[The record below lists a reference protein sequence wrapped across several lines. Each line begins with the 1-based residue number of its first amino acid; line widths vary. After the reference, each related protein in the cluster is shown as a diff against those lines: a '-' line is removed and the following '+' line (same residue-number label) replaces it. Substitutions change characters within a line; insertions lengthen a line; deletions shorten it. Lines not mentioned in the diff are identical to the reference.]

1 MSHLLKFRKGWQSE
15 HIAKFILSKFSF
27 IAEPSTVADDLGTD
41 FFCTLFKIQTGKYL
55 VPQNSFAIQI
65 KSNGKNIPITK
76 KASYIQRLEIPFFV
90 GVVNKKKLT
99 LRIYSGESI
108 PHFFSKYTDLV
119 NTHNY
124 SAIIKLLEDK
134 DYTNRSHNFIN
145 YDSEKKECYLEFPKI
160 VELNADYDYKLD
172 SQKLDDL
179 FYVCRLM
186 QYNLSCE
193 MTQSYFYYLHGH
205 KGVNIY
211 AGKDSVKTYR
221 DNYFMRL
228 AEVFVN
234 LKWIYDNKRDEFDYD
249 DFKIHKATYLMLVRK
264 YGDISVLT
272 NVFSQ
277 LDDKIN
283 DDNNYDTEIGA
294 VPE

>member
-41 FFCTLFKIQTGKYL
+41 FFCTLFKIQMGEYL

-65 KSNGKNIPITK
+65 KSDNKNIDITK
-76 KASYIQRLEIPFFV
+76 KLSYIQGLEIPFFV
-90 GVVNKKKLT
+90 GVVSKKDLT

-108 PHFFSKYTDLV
+108 PHFFSTYTGLV
-119 NTHNY
+119 KTHNH
-124 SAIIKLLEDK
+124 SAVIKLLEDK
-134 DYTNRSHNFIN
+134 DYNNRGHNFIN
-145 YDSEKKECYLEFPKI
+145 YDPVKKECYLEFPKI
-160 VELNADYDYKLD
+160 VEIDAYYDYTLD

-179 FYVCRLM
+179 FYVCRLI
-186 QYNLSCE
+186 QYNLSSK
-193 MTQSYFYYLHGH
+193 MTHSYLYYLHGH

-228 AEVFVN
+228 AEVFFN
-234 LKWIYDNKRDEFDYD
+234 LESLYDDNKDEFDYD
-249 DFKIHKATYLMLVRK
+249 AFKIHESTYLMLVEK
-264 YGDISVLT
+264 YGEIAVLK
-272 NVFSQ
+272 NVFSR
-277 LDDKIN
+277 LKNKIN
-283 DDNNYDTEIGA
+283 KNHETDRE
-294 VPE
+294 